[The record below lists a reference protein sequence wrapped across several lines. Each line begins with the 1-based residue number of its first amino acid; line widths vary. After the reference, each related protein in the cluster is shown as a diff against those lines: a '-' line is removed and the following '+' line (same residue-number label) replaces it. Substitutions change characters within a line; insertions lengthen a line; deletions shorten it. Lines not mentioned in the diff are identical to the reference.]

1 MSLAEA
7 AKAEHQAKMVSQN
20 NESKKKTA
28 EKISKIKMEAI
39 KKFTH
44 KIEKLE
50 AMHKR
55 YTEKVVTITE
65 LYRRRLRMK

>member
-39 KKFTH
+39 KKTTH

-55 YTEKVVTITE
+55 YTEKVITITE

>member
-7 AKAEHQAKMVSQN
+7 AKAEYQAKMVSQN

-39 KKFTH
+39 KKTTH

-55 YTEKVVTITE
+55 NTEKIVTITE